1 MRKLCLCFL
10 VLLLGIMNAT
20 VVSAKPVPRDISY
33 ILGLYYGEGSRFLI
47 RENDG
52 NLELLYNYDSE
63 SRDFSHSN
71 TFPLKKEHFDSYTIN
86 EAGPVL
92 SAEEAVRFERN
103 AQGQGIT
110 CSIGG
115 KRFSRFFYP
124 GQNNNAFR
132 FPAAAN
138 YDALVK
144 EAAAA
149 VEPANL
155 QQGQAVQL
163 VNLLTTVPQVKLD
176 LRYASANNCFGK
188 PLYPVAKAYAGA
200 NVAAALTK
208 VAHSLAQ
215 DGYGLLIWEA
225 YRPWSASKLA
235 YDLLPAAN
243 KNMLASPA
251 QGDIHNTGLAVDVS
265 LYDLK
270 TGAPLTMI
278 SDYDEISPRQYSKFP
293 GGTTEQRYLRD
304 YLQHVMHQNG
314 FTTSAMEWWH
324 FTLGA
329 GTGFC
334 RLNQPLT
341 SLS

>member
-1 MRKLCLCFL
+1 MCLWFL
-10 VLLLGIMNAT
+10 VLVFSVMNLT
-20 VVSAKPVPRDISY
+20 VAFAKPMPRDIAY

-47 RENDG
+47 RENEG
-52 NLELLYNYDSE
+52 NLELLYSYDNE
-63 SRDFSHSN
+63 NRDFSLSN

-86 EAGPVL
+86 EVGPVL
-92 SAEEAVRFERN
+92 SAEEAVRFERD

-115 KRFSRFFYP
+115 KRFSRYFYP
-124 GQNNNAFR
+124 GQHNNAFR
-132 FPAAAN
+132 FPVAAN

-144 EAAAA
+144 AAATA

-155 QQGQAVQL
+155 QTGKAAQL
-163 VNLLTTVPQVKLD
+163 VNLGTTVPQVKLD

-188 PLYPVAKAYAGA
+188 PLYPVAKAYASTE
-200 NVAAALTK
+200 VATALTQ
-208 VAHSLAQ
+208 VARTLAQ

-235 YDLLPAAN
+235 SDLLPAAN
-243 KNMLASPA
+243 KNMLASPS

-270 TGAPLTMI
+270 TGAPLNMI
-278 SDYDEISPRQYSKFP
+278 SDYDEISPRQYSKYP
-293 GGTTEQRYLRD
+293 GGTTEQRNLRA
-304 YLQHVMHQNG
+304 YLQKVMHQHG
-314 FTTSAMEWWH
+314 FTISAMEWWH
-324 FTLGA
+324 FTLGD
-329 GTGFC
+329 GKGYSH
-334 RLNQPLT
+334 LNLPLA